1 MRNGLGAHRGP
12 GGCTNPG
19 FPEGEVLPGGPGFP
33 EGDPAFFQKPRIHP
47 GPITRK
53 PPNCILAPLISPSV
67 LSQLQEPSRARAAQS
82 LVPATALGWY
92 DRGDRPQPHPVG
104 SGDPETAPSTP
115 LTSPAH
121 FSLEL
126 RSLVKVNPRPFF
138 EPTGFMGP
146 RTLPAALTSSLP
158 VLDAEL
164 PPTPAACRRLGSSG
178 PWGVRGACPCSVG
191 PAAPMLSACQAV
203 GSSVFLSQV

>member
-1 MRNGLGAHRGP
+1 M
-12 GGCTNPG
+12 
-19 FPEGEVLPGGPGFP
+19 LPGGPAFP
-33 EGDPAFFQKPRIHP
+33 EGTLPSFEAMCSSWPLT
-47 GPITRK
+47 GK

-67 LSQLQEPSRARAAQS
+67 LSQLQEPRAGASQS
-82 LVPATALGWY
+82 LVPATALGWH

-104 SGDPETAPSTP
+104 SRDPETAPSIT

-158 VLDAEL
+158 ILDAEL
-164 PPTPAACRRLGSSG
+164 LPTPAACRRLGSSG
-178 PWGVRGACPCSVG
+178 LWGVHGACPCSAG
-191 PAAPMLSACQAV
+191 PGAPMLSACQAV
-203 GSSVFLSQV
+203 GSSVFLSQG